1 MLEYLISLFL
11 VASISIDNT
20 YVNELSFTIC
30 IYLLFRFIT
39 NYRKCTLSYI
49 ECKIRRV
56 PKEKGYLYNILNYIF
71 DYNKKEYRFIIYL
84 LLVIIS
90 IINFKKLKY
99 KNIINLF

>member
-84 LLVIIS
+84 FLVIIS

-99 KNIINLF
+99 KNIINFF